1 MRLKRSINSP
11 EGIDRKVKL
20 EKMVKDAGF
29 ENISQFSKEAGIDM
43 ANLYSNLGGTW
54 KMSLKRMFKIANTL
68 GVPIGQIIELFYPEE
83 YAENMS
89 LL

>member
-1 MRLKRSINSP
+1 MPVRHSIKSDVGR
-11 EGIDRKVKL
+11 ERK
-20 EKMVKDAGF
+20 EKFEAMVKSAGF
-29 ENISQFSKEAGIDM
+29 DSIHQFSREYNIDM

-54 KMSLKRMFKIANTL
+54 KMSLKRMFKIANAL

-83 YAENMS
+83 YAENMK

>member
-1 MRLKRSINSP
+1 MSKRSIFSP
-11 EGIDRKVKL
+11 EGLDRKARL

-29 ENISQFSKEAGIDM
+29 ENLSQFSKDAGVDLP
-43 ANLYSNLGGTW
+43 NLYSNLGGTW

-83 YAENMS
+83 YAENMK

>member
-1 MRLKRSINSP
+1 MTYSINSP
-11 EGIDRKVKL
+11 EGAERKAKF
-20 EKMVKDAGF
+20 EKIVKDAGF
-29 ENISQFSKEAGIDM
+29 DSIFQFSKDVGIDM
-43 ANLYSNLGGTW
+43 SNLYLNLNGTW

-83 YAENMS
+83 YAENMK

>member
-1 MRLKRSINSP
+1 MYRQSIFSP
-11 EGIDRKVKL
+11 EGLERKAKL

-29 ENISQFSKEAGIDM
+29 ENLSQFSKEAGIDL

-83 YAENMS
+83 YAENMK